1 MPNVIRI
8 RAPVRADGVTQR
20 TRGAL
25 GDKIAGR
32 EAEGNP

>member
-1 MPNVIRI
+1 MPNVIKTG
-8 RAPVRADGVTQR
+8 APVRADGVTQR
-20 TRGAL
+20 TRRAP